1 MAKTDVIK
9 AELNKALKAR
19 QADKVSTLRMLV
31 AALHNSWIA
40 KGQTLTDTDAEAV
53 LAKEA
58 KKRQEAIEM
67 YKQANRQ
74 ELVEKE
80 TKELELIQTY
90 LPKQLSA
97 AEIKQLV
104 EKIKQSGEVHDFG
117 AVMAKVMGEV
127 KGRADGKLVAEIV
140 KQEL

>member
-40 KGQTLTDTDAEAV
+40 KGQTLTETDEEAV

-67 YKQANRQ
+67 YKQANRP

-80 TKELELIQTY
+80 TKELELIQAY

-117 AVMAKVMGEV
+117 EVMGKVMGEV

>member
-40 KGQTLTDTDAEAV
+40 KGQTLTDTDADAV
-53 LAKEA
+53 LSKEA

-67 YKQANRQ
+67 YKQANRP

-80 TKELELIQTY
+80 TKELELIQAY
-90 LPKQLSA
+90 LPKQLSE
-97 AEIKQLV
+97 AEIRQLV
-104 EKIKQSGEVHDFG
+104 LKIKQSGEAHDFG
-117 AVMAKVMGEV
+117 EVMRKVMGEV

>member
-40 KGQTLTDTDAEAV
+40 KGQTLTDTDAETV
-53 LAKEA
+53 LGKEA

-67 YKQANRQ
+67 YKQANRP

-80 TKELELIQTY
+80 TKELELIQAY

-117 AVMAKVMGEV
+117 EVMAKVMGEI

>member
-40 KGQTLTDTDAEAV
+40 KGQTLTDTDADAV

-67 YKQANRQ
+67 YKQANRP

-80 TKELELIQTY
+80 TKELELIQAY
-90 LPKQLSA
+90 LPKQLSE
-97 AEIKQLV
+97 AEIRQLV
-104 EKIKQSGEVHDFG
+104 LKIKQNGEAHDFG
-117 AVMAKVMGEV
+117 VVMGKVMGEV

>member
-53 LAKEA
+53 LGKEA

-67 YKQANRQ
+67 YKQANRP

-80 TKELELIQTY
+80 TKELELIQAY

-117 AVMAKVMGEV
+117 EVMAKVMGEI

>member
-40 KGQTLTDTDAEAV
+40 KGQTLTDTDEEAV

-67 YKQANRQ
+67 YKQANRS

-80 TKELELIQTY
+80 TKELELIQAY
-90 LPKQLSA
+90 LPKQLSE

-104 EKIKQSGEVHDFG
+104 LKIKQSGEANDFG
-117 AVMAKVMGEV
+117 EVMGKVMSQA